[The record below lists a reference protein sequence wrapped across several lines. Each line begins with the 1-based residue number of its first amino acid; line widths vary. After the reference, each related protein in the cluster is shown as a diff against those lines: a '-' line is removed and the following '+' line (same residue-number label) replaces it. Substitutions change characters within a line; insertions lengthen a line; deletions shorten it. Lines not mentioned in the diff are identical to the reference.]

1 MTASIW
7 LARSRHRQLSN
18 EEIAATLPLNWFF
31 GWHKCSNG
39 ARFSIGEPCKGTDIV
54 LKRILETLKDRGCSG
69 GLEPRLYRHF
79 ILQNLIILA
88 QLVFVSAM
96 IVYTATSSDWQIA
109 IGWSVLLLAIWYG
122 WKKLF

>member
-1 MTASIW
+1 MRAF
-7 LARSRHRQLSN
+7 AVPGR
-18 EEIAATLPLNWFF
+18 E
-31 GWHKCSNG
+31 
-39 ARFSIGEPCKGTDIV
+39 FSIREPSKRTVIV

-69 GLEPRLYRHF
+69 GLEPLFYRHF

-96 IVYTATSSDWQIA
+96 IVYTATNSDWQVA